1 MRNEAEF
8 EGVNIMIRRKALGL
22 SQEDLADILDTTQI
36 TISRWETGARAPRDP
51 VTNDFILAHWEEL
64 FLDLMD
70 ELVSVAEDEEQLSNT
85 TFVTYPMYRTQ
96 AEYEERCPYAKSVP
110 YLGVYQM
117 AVAHAAMLVRDEGQA
132 PYVEYI

>member
-1 MRNEAEF
+1 MRDAADF
-8 EGVNIMIRRKALGL
+8 EGINIMIRRKALGL

-51 VTNDFILAHWEEL
+51 VTIDFILAQWEEL

-70 ELVSVAEDEEQLSNT
+70 NLVSVAEDEEQLSNT
-85 TFVTYPMYRTQ
+85 PFVTYPMYRTQ
-96 AEYEERCPYAKSVP
+96 VDYTERCPYAKSVP
-110 YLGVYQM
+110 YLGMYQM